1 MNTILKNRWVA
12 GSIILIVG
20 LVIGLMIN
28 TRSGEPDYLAD
39 DHQDHEHEMDEN
51 GVWTCSMHPQIRQD
65 EPGDCPICGMDLI
78 PAETT
83 GTGDDHGPMVYE
95 MSQEAIAMAN
105 VQTSV
110 VELVAAEK
118 NVKLTGKIQIN
129 EKKLT
134 SVTSDFPG
142 RVENL
147 HVNFTGQEVNSGDIL
162 ATVYS
167 PDLVT
172 AQQELLQAVKM
183 KESFPA
189 MYQSAREKLR
199 LWKLNDRQIDD
210 IESRGETVTEFDILA
225 GVNGIVTKR
234 NITKGDYV
242 SAGMAMFEIADLN
255 TVWVVLDAY
264 ESDLAWIGNG
274 GQISFTVPAL
284 PGEEFNAGITFID
297 PVIDSRQR
305 TADVRAEI
313 SNSGGRFKPEMYVN
327 GTVKSVIREGVSSVA
342 VPRTAI
348 LWSGRRSL
356 VYVKLDNTEY
366 PAFEMR
372 EVIIGPRLGEMY
384 LVEQGLDAGEEIV
397 TNGVFAVD
405 AAAQLNGN
413 YSMMTPPPVK
423 TMEVPVAFQEQ
434 ITRMADDYFSVKN
447 ALVDSDP
454 SVAASEAE
462 DFLNALSAVDMTL
475 LDEES
480 HHQWMTLLVELNEAA
495 GMIAG
500 TETLDEQRVHFEH
513 LSMNM
518 IEVVEYFGLQLDM
531 VYKMYCPMAF
541 DDEGAYWLSTSEEIL
556 NPYFGEMM
564 LRCGEVRETYRR
576 GIRVF
581 RTQDEPAAPMAGH
594 QH

>member
-1 MNTILKNRWVA
+1 
-12 GSIILIVG
+12 
-20 LVIGLMIN
+20 
-28 TRSGEPDYLAD
+28 
-39 DHQDHEHEMDEN
+39 
-51 GVWTCSMHPQIRQD
+51 
-65 EPGDCPICGMDLI
+65 
-78 PAETT
+78 
-83 GTGDDHGPMVYE
+83 
-95 MSQEAIAMAN
+95 
-105 VQTSV
+105 
-110 VELVAAEK
+110 
-118 NVKLTGKIQIN
+118 VKLTGKIQIN

-142 RVENL
+142 RVEKL

-183 KESFPA
+183 KGSFPA
-189 MYQSAREKLR
+189 LYQSAREKLR

-242 SAGMAMFEIADLN
+242 SAGMAMFEIADLS

-284 PGEEFNAGITFID
+284 PGEEFNADITFID

-313 SNSGGRFKPEMYVN
+313 SNSGGRFKPEMFVN
-327 GTVKSVIREGVSSVA
+327 GTVKSVIREGISSVA

-405 AAAQLNGN
+405 AAAQLSGN

-423 TMEVPVAFQEQ
+423 TMDVPVAFQEQ
-434 ITRMADDYFSVKN
+434 ITRIADDYFSVKN
-447 ALVDSDP
+447 SLVDSDS
-454 SVAASEAE
+454 SVAASAAE
-462 DFLNALSAVDMTL
+462 DFLNTLSAVDMTL

-480 HHQWMTLLVELNEAA
+480 HHQWMTLLVGLNEAA

-531 VYKMYCPMAF
+531 IYKMYCPMAF
-541 DDEGAYWLSTSEEIL
+541 DNEGAYWLSTSEEIL

-564 LRCGEVRETYRR
+564 LRCGEIRETYRR

>member
-1 MNTILKNRWVA
+1 MNTILKNRWVT

-28 TRSGEPDYLAD
+28 TRSGESDYLAD

-83 GTGDDHGPMVYE
+83 GTGDVHGPMVYE

-147 HVNFTGQEVNSGDIL
+147 HVNFTGQEVSSGDIL

-189 MYQSAREKLR
+189 LYQSAREKLR

-242 SAGMAMFEIADLN
+242 SAGMAMFEIADLS

-264 ESDLAWIGNG
+264 ESDLAWIGKG

-284 PGEEFNAGITFID
+284 PGEEFNAGINFID

-313 SNSGGRFKPEMYVN
+313 SNSGGRFKPEMFVN
-327 GTVKSVIREGVSSVA
+327 GTVKSVIKEGVSSVA

-405 AAAQLNGN
+405 AAAQLSGN

-434 ITRMADDYFSVKN
+434 ITRMADDYFSVKD

-454 SVAASEAE
+454 SVAASTAE

-480 HHQWMTLLVELNEAA
+480 HHQWMTLLVGLNEAA

-541 DDEGAYWLSTSEEIL
+541 DNEGAYWLSTSEEIL

-564 LRCGEVRETYRR
+564 LRCGEIRKTYRR

>member
-1 MNTILKNRWVA
+1 MNTILKNRWVT

-20 LVIGLMIN
+20 LVIGLMVN

-78 PAETT
+78 PSETT

-110 VELVAAEK
+110 VELLASEK
-118 NVKLTGKIQIN
+118 NIKLTGKIQIN

-142 RVENL
+142 RVETL

-183 KESFPA
+183 KGSFPA
-189 MYQSAREKLR
+189 LYQSAREKLR

-242 SAGMAMFEIADLN
+242 SAGMAMFEIADLS

-284 PGEEFNAGITFID
+284 PGEEFNADITFID

-313 SNSGGRFKPEMYVN
+313 SNSGGRFKPEMFVN
-327 GTVKSVIREGVSSVA
+327 GTVKSVIREGISSVA

-405 AAAQLNGN
+405 AAAQLSGN

-423 TMEVPVAFQEQ
+423 TMDVPVAFQEQ
-434 ITRMADDYFSVKN
+434 ITRIADDYFSVKN
-447 ALVDSDP
+447 SLVDSDS
-454 SVAASEAE
+454 SVAASAAE
-462 DFLNALSAVDMTL
+462 DFLNTLSAVDMTL

-480 HHQWMTLLVELNEAA
+480 HHQWMTLLVGLNEAA

-531 VYKMYCPMAF
+531 IYKMYCPMAF
-541 DDEGAYWLSTSEEIL
+541 DNEGAYWLSTSEEIL

-564 LRCGEVRETYRR
+564 LRCGEIRETYRR

>member
-1 MNTILKNRWVA
+1 MNTILKNRWVT

-28 TRSGEPDYLAD
+28 TRSGESDYLAD

-83 GTGDDHGPMVYE
+83 GTGDVHGPMVYE

-147 HVNFTGQEVNSGDIL
+147 HVNFTGQEVSSGDIL

-189 MYQSAREKLR
+189 LYQSAREKLR

-225 GVNGIVTKR
+225 GVNGFVTKR

-242 SAGMAMFEIADLN
+242 SAGMAMFEIADLS

-264 ESDLAWIGNG
+264 ESDLAWIGKG

-284 PGEEFNAGITFID
+284 PGEEFNAGINFID

-313 SNSGGRFKPEMYVN
+313 SNSGGRFKPEMFVN
-327 GTVKSVIREGVSSVA
+327 GTVKSVIKEGVSSVA

-405 AAAQLNGN
+405 AAAQLSGN

-434 ITRMADDYFSVKN
+434 ITRMADDYFSVKD

-454 SVAASEAE
+454 SVAASTAE

-480 HHQWMTLLVELNEAA
+480 HHQWMTLLVGLNEAA

-541 DDEGAYWLSTSEEIL
+541 DNEGAYWLSTSEEIL

-564 LRCGEVRETYRR
+564 LRCGEIRKTYRR

>member
-1 MNTILKNRWVA
+1 MNTILKNRWVT

-28 TRSGEPDYLAD
+28 TRSGESDYLAD

-83 GTGDDHGPMVYE
+83 GTGDVHGPMVYE

-147 HVNFTGQEVNSGDIL
+147 HVNFTGQEVSSGDIL

-189 MYQSAREKLR
+189 LYQSAREKLR

-242 SAGMAMFEIADLN
+242 SAGMAMFEIADLS

-264 ESDLAWIGNG
+264 ESDLAWIGKG

-284 PGEEFNAGITFID
+284 PGEEFNAGINFID

-313 SNSGGRFKPEMYVN
+313 SNSGGRFKPEMFVN

-405 AAAQLNGN
+405 AAAQLSGN

-434 ITRMADDYFSVKN
+434 ITRMADDYFSVKD

-454 SVAASEAE
+454 SVAASTAE

-480 HHQWMTLLVELNEAA
+480 HHQWMTLLVGLNEAA

-541 DDEGAYWLSTSEEIL
+541 DNEGAYWLSTSEEIL

-564 LRCGEVRETYRR
+564 LRCGEIRKTYRR